1 MKYKLISFD
10 LDGTLVNTLPSLAY
24 VGNLWL
30 QGLGIKPVDPA
41 DYAFLVG
48 RGSKNHVIDLLKYVD
63 YPPYD
68 AEFLQLQWQRY
79 IELLKNNGTY
89 KVQPYPGL
97 VEFLESLK
105 KADVSYIVYTNKKET
120 VAARVLQAAYA
131 GTGIEFPVIYG
142 DKPGNIIK
150 PDVTRLLAYM
160 KEHSLSPAE
169 VMHVGDTN
177 VDMQTAHNAKVTATG
192 VLWGF
197 RDKAELQAAG
207 ADYLVQTPAELQ
219 RLILQN
225 I

>member
-89 KVQPYPGL
+89 KVCLLYT
-97 VEFLESLK
+97 SDA
-105 KADVSYIVYTNKKET
+105 ADE
-120 VAARVLQAAYA
+120 
-131 GTGIEFPVIYG
+131 
-142 DKPGNIIK
+142 
-150 PDVTRLLAYM
+150 
-160 KEHSLSPAE
+160 
-169 VMHVGDTN
+169 
-177 VDMQTAHNAKVTATG
+177 
-192 VLWGF
+192 
-197 RDKAELQAAG
+197 
-207 ADYLVQTPAELQ
+207 
-219 RLILQN
+219 
-225 I
+225 